1 VDQGYRGF
9 WVDIWSLGVLLYTI
23 LQGTVP
29 FKGQSLSDLHSLI
42 LKGTFKYPVSISK
55 EARDLIE
62 KMLVIEPS

>member
-1 VDQGYRGF
+1 M
-9 WVDIWSLGVLLYTI
+9 LLYTI